1 MILLP
6 GSHPLLVF
14 ASLTYSSALD
24 KCLAY
29 DDIHTALG
37 VKHRLMLAGIAIA
50 LGGAYEDAAEA
61 ARDNHSSTP
70 SSSSFPSFASP
81 RSYQQ
86 LTSSPRYRH
95 LFKRA
100 YDAYEVA
107 FVVLAEGELDE
118 HVWEHLLRAKN
129 RLALRHLSTRLA
141 TVSATPQSRSTPTP
155 NSVQRETYYRLI
167 QVSSH
172 LSHLAGILSETESA
186 ENEESTEAARREVSG
201 RSYEELEALH
211 ALFALASL
219 QQGRPA
225 RHGHTLGL
233 ARAESVRHGG
243 FPASATSAQS
253 NVASTPSPSG
263 RDEEGLAPTD
273 LMRPLDA
280 HGPYRL
286 DYAYLLERAA
296 DVFARQGATL

>member
-1 MILLP
+1 
-6 GSHPLLVF
+6 
-14 ASLTYSSALD
+14 
-24 KCLAY
+24 
-29 DDIHTALG
+29 
-37 VKHRLMLAGIAIA
+37 MLAGIAIA

-61 ARDNHSSTP
+61 EAEAARDNHSSSASFASSRSYHP
-70 SSSSFPSFASP
+70 SSSSSP
-81 RSYQQ
+81 RS
-86 LTSSPRYRH
+86 RD

-107 FVVLAEGELDE
+107 FVILAEGELDE

-129 RLALRHLSTRLA
+129 RLALRRLSTRLTA
-141 TVSATPQSRSTPTP
+141 TTTPQSKSTPLP
-155 NSVQRETYYRLI
+155 DSVQRETYYRLI

-172 LSHLAGILSETESA
+172 LSHLAGILSGTGTGTSKEVA
-186 ENEESTEAARREVSG
+186 ENEESTETAGRQVSG

-233 ARAESVRHGG
+233 PRAESVSPGR
-243 FPASATSAQS
+243 FPESIRTSATAQS
-253 NVASTPSPSG
+253 NVAASPSG
-263 RDEEGLAPTD
+263 HDDDDLAPSD

-296 DVFARQGATL
+296 DVFARQGATR